1 MATKAKSDGVRVWSD
16 RLRLAGLRVTQPRL
30 AVLKVV
36 DTEPHIVADLVAV
49 RVRAEIGAV
58 STQAVYDAL
67 NTLTA
72 HHILRCFE
80 PAGSSMRF
88 EISTGDNHHHLVC
101 RRCGAV
107 IDVACASEAIPCAMP
122 TETNGFF
129 VEEAEVTYWGTC
141 PACLHLQDQAN
152 WPPDDLAQPD
162 QAPPAPPQLIP
173 AVSEPQ

>member
-1 MATKAKSDGVRVWSD
+1 MSLEAKSDGVQVWSD

-36 DTEPHIVADLVAV
+36 DHEPHIRADLVAV

-72 HHILRCFE
+72 HHILRRFE

-88 EISTGDNHHHLVC
+88 EIGTGDNHHHLVC
-101 RRCGAV
+101 RRCGTV
-107 IDVACASEAIPCAMP
+107 IDVACATEAIPCATP
-122 TETNGFF
+122 TDTNGFF

-141 PACLHLQDQAN
+141 PGCLELQDRAS
-152 WPPDDLAQPD
+152 WPAADRTQPD
-162 QAPPAPPQLIP
+162 LAPPA
-173 AVSEPQ
+173 